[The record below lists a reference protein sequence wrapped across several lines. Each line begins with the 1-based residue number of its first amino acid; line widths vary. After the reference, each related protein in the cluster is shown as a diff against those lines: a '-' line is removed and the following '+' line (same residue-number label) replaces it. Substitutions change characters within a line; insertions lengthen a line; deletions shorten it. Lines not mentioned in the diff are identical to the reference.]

1 MSLRV
6 FHVVFIIASVLLSLF
21 VALWGLREYMDSRNA
36 NGLALGVVFFFF
48 GFALVIY
55 GKRVFRK
62 LRELP

>member
-6 FHVVFIIASVLLSLF
+6 FHIVFIIASVLLSLF
-21 VALWGLREYMDSRNA
+21 VALWGLRRFMDTRDGS
-36 NGLALGVVFFFF
+36 GLALGMVFFGL

-62 LRELP
+62 LKDLP